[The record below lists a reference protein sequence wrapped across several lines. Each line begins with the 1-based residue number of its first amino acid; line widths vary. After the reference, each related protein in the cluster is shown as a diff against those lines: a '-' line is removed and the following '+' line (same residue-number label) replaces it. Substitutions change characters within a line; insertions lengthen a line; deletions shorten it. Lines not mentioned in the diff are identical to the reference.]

1 MFGLGIF
8 EILVFIL
15 IGGGFILYLH
25 PELATRDGYSGWLTP
40 KRVGL
45 ATLRIVVWVI
55 IVTLRAPKSSGPPTP
70 EAARQTFGF
79 MMGAALLTWVLFRLP
94 RMWNGVRT
102 KFVSH

>member
-15 IGGGFILYLH
+15 IG
-25 PELATRDGYSGWLTP
+25 A
-40 KRVGL
+40 V
-45 ATLRIVVWVI
+45 
-55 IVTLRAPKSSGPPTP
+55 
-70 EAARQTFGF
+70 
-79 MMGAALLTWVLFRLP
+79 GAALLTWVLFRLP